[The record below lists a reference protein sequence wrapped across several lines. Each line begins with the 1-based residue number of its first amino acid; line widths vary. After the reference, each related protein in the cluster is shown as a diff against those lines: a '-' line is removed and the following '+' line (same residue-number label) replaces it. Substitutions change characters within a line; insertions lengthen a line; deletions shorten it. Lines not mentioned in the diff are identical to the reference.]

1 MGLLGLLVERGVIRF
16 LYRRPRT
23 EFAAGFLGGSNI
35 LDLEVFMDK
44 RKPMAR
50 FANGAIVALSATEA
64 LAPGQHKFMLRKEA
78 ISFDP
83 DAAMVSVDGSV
94 ETLNYLGSQTRS
106 LVSAGGLQLV
116 AMTDP
121 ASARPQKA
129 KLRIGWRPEDLI
141 PLDTE

>member
-1 MGLLGLLVERGVIRF
+1 MFRYRLFDLKTVE
-16 LYRRPRT
+16 L
-23 EFAAGFLGGSNI
+23 AG
-35 LDLEVFMDK
+35 
-44 RKPMAR
+44 AQ
-50 FANGAIVALSATEA
+50 A

>member
-1 MGLLGLLVERGVIRF
+1 MHGGRIEQQGTPEEI
-16 LYRRPRT
+16 YRRPRT

-35 LDLEVFMDK
+35 LDLEVFIEK

-50 FANGAIVALSATEA
+50 FPTGETVR
-64 LAPGQHKFMLRKEA
+64 LADGDGLTSGRRKFMLRKEA

-83 DAAMVSVDGSV
+83 DRTMASIDGSV

-106 LVSAGGLQLV
+106 LVSAGGMQLV

-129 KLRIGWRPEDLI
+129 KVKIGWLPGDLI
-141 PLDTE
+141 PLSPQ